1 MPRLLKTELPHH
13 VQAFERYYAL
23 GERRTYAAIAAE
35 MDVDVTTVKLW
46 GRSFRWQKRI
56 HARDLE
62 VARKLAD
69 HTLRTNVDDRG
80 RRRRLIDLALMKIAK
95 AIAEDKVRYQA
106 ADLERILHLLEYWEH
121 SSPESGIT
129 PHATPEEIITYLRS
143 LPTFVLADVYRLMR
157 AQLAQEFP
165 EYTAAQFPAESLDG
179 TEGSTCTTY
188 AAICTSLG
196 ERGWTEPESR

>member
-1 MPRLLKTELPHH
+1 
-13 VQAFERYYAL
+13 
-23 GERRTYAAIAAE
+23 
-35 MDVDVTTVKLW
+35 
-46 GRSFRWQKRI
+46 
-56 HARDLE
+56 
-62 VARKLAD
+62 
-69 HTLRTNVDDRG
+69 
-80 RRRRLIDLALMKIAK
+80 MKIAK

-121 SSPESGIT
+121 SSPESGIK
-129 PHATPEEIITYLRS
+129 PNATPEEIITCLRS